1 MHVRSN
7 VLKTRNLPQSSKKL
21 DEIKVKPY
29 LFIIIL
35 FMIGIAFLV
44 YGHFLMGIAITLIFG
59 YNLLFIR
66 NVVVTEFYEEYVV
79 FYMDKNCEE
88 CFLLFWNDILS
99 WSYVKRKHDLDII
112 EVVLK
117 NNHKVSFK
125 CLSKK
130 KVLKNFTAHAAT
142 RQVEEKI

>member
-21 DEIKVKPY
+21 DVVNSKPY
-29 LFIIIL
+29 LFIILLFIIGIL
-35 FMIGIAFLV
+35 FIVYDFL
-44 YGHFLMGIAITLIFG
+44 LIGIAITLIFG

-66 NVVVTEFYEEYVV
+66 NVVVTEFFEDYAV
-79 FYMDKNCEE
+79 FYMDKNREE

-99 WSYVKRKHDLDII
+99 WSYVKTKQDFDRI

-117 NNHKVSFK
+117 NNQKVSFK
-125 CLSKK
+125 CLSKNK
-130 KVLKNFTAHAAT
+130 ILKNFKKHVASL
-142 RQVEEKI
+142 QID